1 LIERTSYGTLIDM
14 DTVTVSPKFQVVI
27 PLAVR
32 QRLKLQAG
40 TKLMVVDFNGG
51 LRLLP
56 LRSPSELRG
65 IARGV
70 DPDVP
75 RDADRIA

>member
-1 LIERTSYGTLIDM
+1 MDLSTYGTLIDM

-32 QRLKLQAG
+32 ERLKLQAG

-51 LRLLP
+51 LRLMP
-56 LRSPSELRG
+56 LRSASELRG
-65 IARGV
+65 IARGIH
-70 DPDVP
+70 PDIA
-75 RDADRIA
+75 READRIA